1 MVRAHRNEAK
11 IAGGRTTPRRSFFD
25 RVRGRSGNAD
35 LECDGSSGAAV
46 EDAATA
52 GVVADLVDGS
62 FYAALDQTVTVVD
75 FWAPWC
81 GPCKEL
87 HPLFDAHAVEHSD
100 GAVRF
105 GRVNV
110 DESPSVA
117 AAFKVMSIP
126 TIIVFDAHGHEIER
140 EIGVP
145 GKRRLDQLMRSAE
158 SLTGTTIGQGAA

>member
-1 MVRAHRNEAK
+1 M
-11 IAGGRTTPRRSFFD
+11 
-25 RVRGRSGNAD
+25 
-35 LECDGSSGAAV
+35 
-46 EDAATA
+46 
-52 GVVADLVDGS
+52 
-62 FYAALDQTVTVVD
+62 
-75 FWAPWC
+75 
-81 GPCKEL
+81 
-87 HPLFDAHAVEHSD
+87 
-100 GAVRF
+100 
-105 GRVNV
+105 NV